1 MQVWIE
7 DEDGKIDL
15 NGAPLPL
22 LTGLLIAQG
31 LPEEDAKVMADRI
44 GDFRD
49 EDSEPEPLG
58 AEDEA
63 YLGAG
68 LAQGAADQPFARKAN
83 SWVLGMTQSLYQ
95 QIRPYVT
102 VYSGAEG
109 IDPTRAPRPVLEAL
123 QASPR
128 RSSRRCWLP
137 AARST
142 PSA

>member
-22 LTGLLIAQG
+22 LTGLLVAQG

-58 AEDEA
+58 RGRG
-63 YLGAG
+63 LSRCGAG
-68 LAQGAADQPFARKAN
+68 ARGGRPAVRQKAN
-83 SWVLGMTQSLYQ
+83 SWG
-95 QIRPYVT
+95 
-102 VYSGAEG
+102 
-109 IDPTRAPRPVLEAL
+109 
-123 QASPR
+123 
-128 RSSRRCWLP
+128 C
-137 AARST
+137 
-142 PSA
+142 SA